1 MVVYF
6 IKQVNMEFITSFVI
20 AIGLAMDAFAV
31 SLGVGTTGRYDDLRS
46 NFRLSF
52 HFGLFQG
59 GMTILGWV
67 AGSSI
72 AKYISDFDHWIA
84 LILLA
89 YVGIKMIRSGLDHSK
104 SSFPQN
110 PSKGKLLI
118 ILCVATSIDALAVGL
133 SFAMLKSD
141 AWWPSLLIGIVTLGL
156 SFIGLKSGQKLGVK
170 FGKQM
175 EVLGGSI
182 LIIIGLR
189 ILISHLF
196 V

>member
-1 MVVYF
+1 
-6 IKQVNMEFITSFVI
+6 MEFFSSLFI

-31 SLGVGTTGRYDDLRS
+31 SLGVGTTGKYDDLRS
-46 NFRLSF
+46 NLRLAF

-59 GMTILGWV
+59 GMTLLGWV

-72 AKYISDFDHWIA
+72 AHLINSFDHWIA

-89 YVGIKMIRSGLDHSK
+89 YVGIKMIHSGLDSSR

-118 ILCVATSIDALAVGL
+118 VLCVATSIDALAVGL
-133 SFAMLKSD
+133 SFALLKSEV
-141 AWWPSLLIGIVTLGL
+141 WWPAFLIGIVTLGL
-156 SFIGLKSGQKLGVK
+156 SYFGLKSGQKLGEK
-170 FGKQM
+170 FGKRM
-175 EVLGGSI
+175 EIIGGSI
-182 LIIIGLR
+182 LILIGVR
-189 ILISHLF
+189 ILVSHLF